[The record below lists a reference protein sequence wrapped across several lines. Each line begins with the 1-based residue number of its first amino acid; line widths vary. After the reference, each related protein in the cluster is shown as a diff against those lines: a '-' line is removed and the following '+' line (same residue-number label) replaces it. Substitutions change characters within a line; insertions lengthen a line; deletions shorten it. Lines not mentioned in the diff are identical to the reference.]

1 MVSIQLNIKN
11 SKTNRLLISILLMT
25 LCFFYQTKVFALHS
39 ERTEKEVQ
47 LAVDSI
53 VNRMSLRE
61 KIGQTMLMLPDKKL
75 EAQTGNG
82 SLKDFFTKYPV
93 SGFFMGWKLF
103 EGIERQNYSSYIV
116 KATYNYQAASKF
128 PLFFQQDYEAGV
140 GLDNTTAFPSLMSL
154 GAANSQELSY
164 MYGASVAK
172 ESASV
177 GVNWVLHP
185 VADLNMNPLNPITN
199 VRSISDN
206 PDLAIKLL
214 GRQIAG
220 LQSNGVAAT
229 IKHFPG
235 DGVDFRDQ
243 HLTTTVNSL
252 SFMQWKKNHGKV
264 FQALIDSGVYCIMP
278 GHITLPAY
286 QKVKH
291 NGFLLPATL
300 SKELMTDLLKKKM
313 HFNGVIVSDAMVM
326 GGFRGYYKNQLEGE
340 IAGFKAG
347 VDVLLWPSYAFLD
360 SVEHKI
366 LTGEIPMERL
376 DDAVRRVILLK
387 VKLGLFDKNHTL
399 IRPISVEESLKAGET
414 AQLIAEKSLTLIR
427 DNNHSIPF
435 PTSVKKILVVG
446 VAPISRKGG
455 SDALDNLKQLK
466 AVFEK
471 KGFEVDFQHNI
482 LYEVNGW
489 EEDLTQK
496 YDKII
501 IAIDRRPHSP
511 FGPLNFYDDEAQTAW
526 GVNAMP
532 KDKIIVVSFGSPYHM
547 NEYFERVN
555 TCINAYSNTPA
566 IQTALIKVLIG
577 EIPFV
582 GISPVKL
589 KNMSKIN

>member
-1 MVSIQLNIKN
+1 MSAFLKSANQESFKM
-11 SKTNRLLISILLMT
+11 LLISTLLMIII
-25 LCFFYQTKVFALHS
+25 LISSPTKVLALN
-39 ERTEKEVQ
+39 RPKNDREVQ
-47 LAVDSI
+47 LTVDSI
-53 VNRMSLRE
+53 LKTMSLRE
-61 KIGQTMLMLPDKKL
+61 KIGQTMLMLPDRKL
-75 EAQTGNG
+75 ESQIGKG
-82 SLKDFFTKYPV
+82 SLKDFFKKYPV

-103 EGIERQNYSSYIV
+103 EGIDRQDHASYMV
-116 KATYNYQAASKF
+116 EATKKYQSASKY
-128 PLFFQQDYEAGV
+128 PLFFQQDYEAGL
-140 GLDNTTAFPSLMSL
+140 GLVNTTAFPSLMSI
-154 GAANSQELSY
+154 GAANSPDLSFK
-164 MYGASVAK
+164 YGESVAK

-185 VADLNMNPLNPITN
+185 VADLNTNPLNPITN

-235 DGVDFRDQ
+235 DGDDYRDQ

-252 SFMQWKKNHGKV
+252 SFKQWKKQHGKV

-278 GHITLPAY
+278 GHITLPSY
-286 QKVKH
+286 QKEKY

-313 HFNGVIVSDAMVM
+313 RFNGVIVSDAMVM

-360 SVEHKI
+360 SVEQKI
-366 LTGEIPMERL
+366 ITGEIPMQRL
-376 DDAVRRVILLK
+376 DDAVHRVISLK

-399 IRPISVEESLKAGET
+399 IRPISTEESKKSRET
-414 AQLIAEKSLTLIR
+414 ARMIAEKSLTLVR
-427 DNNHSIPF
+427 DNNNSIPF
-435 PTSVKKILVVG
+435 PASVKKILVVG
-446 VAPISRKGG
+446 VAPIGRKGG
-455 SDALDNLKQLK
+455 AESLKNLQNLKEE
-466 AVFEK
+466 FEK
-471 KGFEVDFQHNI
+471 QGFFVDFQHNI
-482 LYEVNGW
+482 LYEQNGW

-532 KDKIIVVSFGSPYHM
+532 KDKIVVVSFGSPYHM
-547 NEYFERVN
+547 NEYFERVP

-566 IQTALIKVLIG
+566 TQAALVQALKG
-577 EIPFV
+577 KIPFV
-582 GISPVKL
+582 GFSPVKL
-589 KNMSKIN
+589 

>member
-1 MVSIQLNIKN
+1 MVSIQLKIKESSFSRLSINI
-11 SKTNRLLISILLMT
+11 LLIIPFVFSHIE
-25 LCFFYQTKVFALHS
+25 VFAQS
-39 ERTEKEVQ
+39 KRTEKEVH
-47 LAVDSI
+47 LMVDSI
-53 VNRMSLRE
+53 ISRMSLRE

-75 EAQTGNG
+75 EAKLGNG
-82 SLKDFFTKYPV
+82 SIKEFFAKYPV

-103 EGIERQNYSSYIV
+103 DGVEKQNYRSYIV
-116 KATYNYQAASKF
+116 KATYNYQAASKY

-140 GLDNTTAFPSLMSL
+140 GLDSTTAFPSLMSL
-154 GAANSQELSY
+154 GAANSASLSY
-164 MYGASVAK
+164 NYGRSVAK

-185 VADLNMNPLNPITN
+185 VADLNINPLNPITN

-206 PDLAIKLL
+206 PDLAIQLL
-214 GRQIAG
+214 RNQIAG
-220 LQSNGVAAT
+220 LQNNGVAAT

-243 HLTTTVNSL
+243 HLTTTVNALSL
-252 SFMQWKKNHGKV
+252 KEWKKNHGKV

-286 QKVKH
+286 QKEKL

-313 HFNGVIVSDAMVM
+313 RFNGIIVSDAMVM

-340 IAGFKAG
+340 IASFKAG

-360 SVEHKI
+360 SIEQQI
-366 LTGEIPMERL
+366 SSGEIPMERL
-376 DDAVRRVILLK
+376 DDAVRRVISIK
-387 VKLGLFDKNHTL
+387 VKLGLFDKNHAL
-399 IRPISVEESLKAGET
+399 IRPISDEESKASNEV
-414 AQLIAEKSLTLIR
+414 ARLIAEKSLTLIR
-427 DNNHSIPF
+427 DHNKSIPF
-435 PTSVKKILVVG
+435 PVTVKKILVVG

-466 AVFEK
+466 AAFEK
-471 KGFEVDFQHNI
+471 QGFEVDFQHNI

-526 GVNAMP
+526 GINAMP
-532 KDKIIVVSFGSPYHM
+532 KDKIVVVSFGSPYHI

-555 TCINAYSNTPA
+555 TCINVYSNTPA
-566 IQTALIKVLIG
+566 TQTALVQALKG

-589 KNMSKIN
+589 KK